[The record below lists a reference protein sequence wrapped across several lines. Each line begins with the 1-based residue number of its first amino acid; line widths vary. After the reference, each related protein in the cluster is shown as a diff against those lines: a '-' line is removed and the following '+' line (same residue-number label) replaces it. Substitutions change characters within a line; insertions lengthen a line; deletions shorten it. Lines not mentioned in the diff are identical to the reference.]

1 MLLAFALL
9 AVPAPHAQSAEVM
22 QVYREAC
29 VEGGLRLTAERGRVV
44 RWEELPEF
52 ARDLRWGDLEPDRTT
67 YVAMKAP
74 PSTYVALTHF
84 KPGNRAHL
92 ASECIVASRSI
103 RIEDAAVAFFEGTP
117 KAHPIRYL
125 PWSRWWDIDVPE
137 QGYRKTL
144 WVASH
149 SKYVVLQTTLYD
161 RPAAAAG
168 PR

>member
-1 MLLAFALL
+1 MLLALALL
-9 AVPAPHAQSAEVM
+9 AVPAPHAVSAQVI

-29 VEGGLRLTAERGRVV
+29 VEGGLRLTPERGRVV
-44 RWEELPEF
+44 RWDDLPEF

-67 YVAMKAP
+67 YVAMKEP

-84 KPGNRAHL
+84 KPGNHGHL
-92 ASECIVASRSI
+92 ASQCIVASRSI
-103 RIEDAAVAFFEGTP
+103 RIEDAAAAFFEGTP
-117 KAHPIRYL
+117 KAHASRYL

-144 WVASH
+144 WIASH